1 MYEIAMTISPT
12 EVHYGHH
19 PSGSWSGAR
28 DV

>member
-19 PSGSWSGAR
+19 PTRELERGR